1 VAELKTKPRRAS
13 VSKFLASIDDPVK
26 RSDSQVLTRM
36 MEAVT
41 GEKPVLWGDAIVGF
55 GTYHYKYAT
64 GHEGDAPVVAFSPRK
79 RNLTV
84 YLIYGFA
91 ENADLLSKLGK
102 HSTAKTCLYINK
114 LEDVDLKVLEKLI
127 RDTVKQVRR
136 QSHV

>member
-1 VAELKTKPRRAS
+1 MAELKTKPRRAS
-13 VSKFLASIDDPVK
+13 VSKFIASIDDPVK
-26 RSDSQVLTRM
+26 RKDAQVLSTM

-41 GEKPVLWGDAIVGF
+41 GEKPVLWGDAIIGF

-91 ENADLLSKLGK
+91 DNQELLSKLGK
-102 HSTAKTCLYINK
+102 HSTAKTCLYIRK
-114 LEDVDLKVLEKLI
+114 LEDVDLKVLERLV

-136 QSHV
+136 QLHV